1 LEEKAVGAKLPI
13 IISLISLSLGLGACG
28 ENTANYRKGTTGGAE
43 AAADNLLR
51 IPVNFKLPN
60 RGGDAALAGM
70 NAYYYR
76 LQGSGADCPI
86 TEDKE
91 ELAPYED
98 DKEFI
103 LKLTEVCDYKVTIK
117 LGVMA
122 GTALSASVN
131 FDQNIR
137 DIVSANCVSCHETYS
152 DFNELKGKG
161 DLVVQRVEAGHGSL
175 KDPDIATFLAWK
187 DGGFL
192 EKNPNPAPSEKELG
206 MSTVF
211 YRNNNDDV
219 LMGVYLKSRTQYEL
233 RRSLWLQSEG
243 KAAGASTSEFL
254 SYDVESSSSGT
265 AAP

>member
-1 LEEKAVGAKLPI
+1 MGAKLPI
-13 IISLISLSLGLGACG
+13 IISFMSLTLGLLACG
-28 ENTANYRKGTTGGAE
+28 ENKANYRKGTIGGAE
-43 AAADNLLR
+43 AISDNLLR

-60 RGGDAALAGM
+60 RSGDPALASM

-76 LQGSGADCPI
+76 LQGSGADCPT

-103 LKLTEVCDYKVTIK
+103 LRLSEVCDYKVTIK
-117 LGVMA
+117 LGVMG
-122 GTALSASVN
+122 GTALAATVN

-152 DFNELKGKG
+152 DFKELAGKG
-161 DLVVQRVEAGHGSL
+161 DLVVQRVEAGHGDL
-175 KDPDIATFLAWK
+175 KDSDIATFLAWK

-192 EKNPNPAPSEKELG
+192 EKNPNPLPTEKELG
-206 MSTVF
+206 MSTVY

-219 LMGVYLKSRTQYEL
+219 LMGIYLKSRTQYEL
-233 RRSLWLQSEG
+233 RRSLWLQTEG
-243 KAAGASTSEFL
+243 KAAGASTPEFL
-254 SYDVESSSSGT
+254 SYDAESSSPATT
-265 AAP
+265 AP